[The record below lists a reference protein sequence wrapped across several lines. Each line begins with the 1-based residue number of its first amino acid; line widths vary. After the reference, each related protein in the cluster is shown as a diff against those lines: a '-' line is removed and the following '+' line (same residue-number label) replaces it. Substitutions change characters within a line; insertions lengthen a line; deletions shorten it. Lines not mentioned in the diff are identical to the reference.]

1 MERFQV
7 IPNSLILEF
16 INLEPL
22 LQIKK
27 KITIIESR
35 WNVYYLV
42 AQMKVIF
49 SLDADFFVRH
59 KITLVRYVA
68 IFIPFGLA
76 VEVTLL
82 IQGKNY
88 ENPEKQFEE
97 DKRFHDIETTILY
110 HLEKK
115 GTTYLLLW
123 RD

>member
-49 SLDADFFVRH
+49 SLDADFFVRD

-68 IFIPFGLA
+68 IFIQIGRA
-76 VEVTLL
+76 HV
-82 IQGKNY
+82 
-88 ENPEKQFEE
+88 
-97 DKRFHDIETTILY
+97 
-110 HLEKK
+110 
-115 GTTYLLLW
+115 
-123 RD
+123 